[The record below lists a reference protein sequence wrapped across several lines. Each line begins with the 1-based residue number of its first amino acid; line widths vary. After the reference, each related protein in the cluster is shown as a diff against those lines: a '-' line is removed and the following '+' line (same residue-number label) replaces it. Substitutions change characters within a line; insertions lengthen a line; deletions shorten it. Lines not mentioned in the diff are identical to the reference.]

1 MLTFDLFLLIAVS
14 TKGSSPLF
22 WIVVLSELLFL
33 PSLFLPYL
41 TNRIETESFGTMLA
55 FPGIRAIPDK
65 TQRSALRSEVK
76 MEDRLNFPIQYGNA
90 FSLAKRDADAI
101 ASLDVLSRLNRLTEE
116 RLQKQQLMEM
126 AMMRQQEERLL
137 AANQRSYV
145 LGQLSSSVFQMG
157 DDDFQSMMEV
167 GSAPVQKQGRQKI
180 QGKESTVNVQK
191 VEAALRSQPQRG
203 KKRTNLTKEERN
215 ELTRT
220 RNREHARNTR

>member
-1 MLTFDLFLLIAVS
+1 
-14 TKGSSPLF
+14 
-22 WIVVLSELLFL
+22 
-33 PSLFLPYL
+33 
-41 TNRIETESFGTMLA
+41 MLA

-145 LGQLSSSVFQMG
+145 LGQLSSSVFQTG

-180 QGKESTVNVQK
+180 QEKESTVNVQK
-191 VEAALRSQPQRG
+191 VEAALRSEPQRG